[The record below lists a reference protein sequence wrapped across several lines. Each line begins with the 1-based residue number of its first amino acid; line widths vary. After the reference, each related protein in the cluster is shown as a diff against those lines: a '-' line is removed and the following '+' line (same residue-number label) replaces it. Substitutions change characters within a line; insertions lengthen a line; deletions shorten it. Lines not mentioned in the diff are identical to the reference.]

1 VKLGI
6 RDLFFNL
13 LKRHICQA
21 CQGTGGT
28 PASVKNG
35 KYTIYTSLFQK
46 QTFRAR
52 GKRERERERKKASD
66 VFDDASARAK
76 REWEKCMGRDRE

>member
-1 VKLGI
+1 MFNYRGGNGMREV
-6 RDLFFNL
+6 FFVAHL
-13 LKRHICQA
+13 S
-21 CQGTGGT
+21 GGT

-52 GKRERERERKKASD
+52 GKREREREKEGERCLRRRERESD
-66 VFDDASARAK
+66 ARV
-76 REWEKCMGRDRE
+76 REMYGT